1 MIIQYVLLHP
11 LLLLLLVGCLN
22 ISGSFHRHGSLETML
37 LLGCF
42 TLYRNKVNATIIWL
56 LGQFKLLCQIWL
68 LRYSVVANIK
78 GLLLIAQVLY
88 YCFCLQ
94 VFGQLQLLCYIQLL
108 RYSFVAI
115 ISGLHA
121 VMLLRYI
128 TKATAGGLLC
138 QLLNMIVAK
147 MLLLLLVG
155 LLLDSCGC
163 LARCGCLDAILM
175 LITVGCLD
183 FCRWFATCGC

>member
-1 MIIQYVLLHP
+1 M
-11 LLLLLLVGCLN
+11 
-22 ISGSFHRHGSLETML
+22 
-37 LLGCF
+37 
-42 TLYRNKVNATIIWL
+42 
-56 LGQFKLLCQIWL
+56 
-68 LRYSVVANIK
+68 
-78 GLLLIAQVLY
+78 
-88 YCFCLQ
+88 
-94 VFGQLQLLCYIQLL
+94 L

-128 TKATAGGLLC
+128 TKATVGGLLC

-163 LARCGCLDAILM
+163 FARCGCLEPILL

-183 FCRWFATCGC
+183 FCCWFATCGC

>member
-1 MIIQYVLLHP
+1 M
-11 LLLLLLVGCLN
+11 
-22 ISGSFHRHGSLETML
+22 
-37 LLGCF
+37 
-42 TLYRNKVNATIIWL
+42 
-56 LGQFKLLCQIWL
+56 
-68 LRYSVVANIK
+68 
-78 GLLLIAQVLY
+78 
-88 YCFCLQ
+88 
-94 VFGQLQLLCYIQLL
+94 L

-128 TKATAGGLLC
+128 TKATVGGLLC
-138 QLLNMIVAK
+138 QLLNMIVQ

-163 LARCGCLDAILM
+163 VARCGCLEPILL

-183 FCRWFATCGC
+183 FCCWFATCGCLDTVLLLLISGLLGYNMVSILHRKLIVVVARWHSTRGIVPVHA